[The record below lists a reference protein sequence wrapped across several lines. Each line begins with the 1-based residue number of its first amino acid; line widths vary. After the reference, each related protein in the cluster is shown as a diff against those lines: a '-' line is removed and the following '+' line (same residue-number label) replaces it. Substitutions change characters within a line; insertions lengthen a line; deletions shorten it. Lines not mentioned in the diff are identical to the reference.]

1 MPRLTDL
8 VLVPVIAIGIG
19 AGIAAA
25 SGDEPARDGREFFLE
40 NVVPEL
46 AKNGCP
52 ACHSVGYLRPNVLR
66 YEELLRRLAIGDSAE
81 NNVVI
86 YKLADVRNFAPDRP
100 NHPGGKR
107 CATPSAEPCR
117 TIQAWWR
124 IEFGEAEGD
133 EE

>member
-1 MPRLTDL
+1 MVKRRIDLMPVL
-8 VLVPVIAIGIG
+8 VLAVGVS
-19 AGIAAA
+19 IAAA
-25 SGDEPARDGREFFLE
+25 SSGEPTREGRDFFLK

-52 ACHSVGYLRPNVLR
+52 ACHSVGYLRPDVLR

-86 YKLADVRNFAPDRP
+86 YKLADIRSFTPDRP

-107 CATPSAEPCR
+107 CEAVDAEPCAAL
-117 TIQAWWR
+117 QAWGR
-124 IEFGEAEGD
+124 IEFGDAEGSG
-133 EE
+133 E